1 MPRTRSTSADLAP
14 ALRRVTRA
22 FETGTAAYGAPTL
35 RPGFT
40 FSPVTDLEFALGFPY
55 CRYLTDEPLDD
66 AQACALVR
74 SAIVDVTPIVGRM
87 AWPRAVVHRLIRA
100 LASPVVWSHHWTD
113 AATAVVADGA
123 PIDRDEAAAL
133 IAAMIDRVSPQPPG
147 TADFYFLLEAM
158 FGSELIAE
166 AITATLETRDPIPRF
181 ADYSIFLLGFMLL
194 RVPADVG
201 RSLRARLEAVFARLC
216 PSREP
221 GPRDREEPHSP
232 MRALDL
238 VLHGGASARRSLMPI
253 GHGATVDL
261 QGLQHLV
268 DDPAFVRQIVAQEE
282 MPRKAMFW
290 WPDARLVFLGGPEV
304 TAHYLPWV
312 SKIRPTCL
320 DFVMDSFAPIDSEET
335 VALFTA
341 LAAIPRSKKRATAW
355 LARR

>member
-1 MPRTRSTSADLAP
+1 MPRTRSTSADVVP
-14 ALRRVTRA
+14 VPSRVTRA
-22 FETGTAAYGAPTL
+22 FEVGAAAYGAPTL

-40 FSPVTDLEFALGFPY
+40 FSPATDLEFALGFPY

-66 AQACALVR
+66 PQACALVR

-87 AWPRAVVHRLIRA
+87 AWPRAVAHRLIRA
-100 LASPVVWSHHWTD
+100 LASPVVWPHHWTD

-123 PIDRDEAAAL
+123 PIDRDEAVTL
-133 IAAMIDRVSPQPPG
+133 IAAMIDRVTPQPPG

-158 FGSELIAE
+158 FGPELVAE
-166 AITATLETRDPIPRF
+166 AITATLEARDPLPRF
-181 ADYSIFLLGFMLL
+181 AAYSVFLLGFVLL
-194 RVPADVG
+194 RVPADLG
-201 RSLRARLEAVFARLC
+201 RVLRARLEAVFVRLC
-216 PSREP
+216 PTREP
-221 GPRDREEPHSP
+221 GPRDREETHSP

-238 VLHGGASARRSLMPI
+238 VLHGGAAARHSLMPI
-253 GHGATVDL
+253 QYGVDL

-268 DDPAFVRQIVAQEE
+268 DDAAFVRQIVAQEE

-290 WPDARLVFLGGPEV
+290 WPDARLAFLGGPAV

-320 DFVMDSFAPIDSEET
+320 EFVMDSFAPIDSAET

-341 LAAIPRSKKRATAW
+341 LAAIPRSKKRAAAW
-355 LARR
+355 LAGL